1 MIFLSLLVY
10 LERLFIVYCFGA
22 IFLECL
28 STCHCF
34 FFFFIVYISTYKTFH
49 VCVCVLCCVE
59 FQKNIL

>member
-1 MIFLSLLVY
+1 MIFLSLLVF

-22 IFLECL
+22 IFLECFG
-28 STCHCF
+28 TCHCF
-34 FFFFIVYISTYKTFH
+34 FFLLCIFQLTKLFMS